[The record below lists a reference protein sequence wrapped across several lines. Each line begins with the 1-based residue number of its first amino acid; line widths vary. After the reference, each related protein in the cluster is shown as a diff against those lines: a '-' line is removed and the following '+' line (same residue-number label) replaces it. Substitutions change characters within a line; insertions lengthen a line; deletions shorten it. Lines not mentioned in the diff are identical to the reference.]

1 MDSSKKSIA
10 ANAEKKAGAEGELTT
25 SQKDLGEDEKVLAEL
40 HSDCMEKASDF
51 EAETTSRGEELKALA
66 TAKKLIKEATSLAQ
80 VSSFLQT
87 AQQTSSLNAVKIVR
101 NLAFAQ
107 RSSSLARFAA
117 KMETVAKANAN

>member
-40 HSDCMEKASDF
+40 HADCMSKASDF

-66 TAKKLIKEATSLAQ
+66 TAKKIIKEATSLAQ
-80 VSSFLQT
+80 VSFLQT
-87 AQQTSSLNAVKIVR
+87 SQQTSSLAAVNIVR
-101 NLAFAQ
+101 KVAFAQ
-107 RSSSLARFAA
+107 QSSSLARLAA
-117 KMETVAKANAN
+117 RLE